1 MDGLHKGGVVFLISH
16 HIMQVIARWNPSGAR
31 RPVLDEAPVYYPTEE
46 VCCHIV
52 LYQYFHCTEFVFAYT
67 NLTISSYGPGI
78 PGHLKIH

>member
-1 MDGLHKGGVVFLISH
+1 LLLMLN

-52 LYQYFHCTEFVFAYT
+52 
-67 NLTISSYGPGI
+67 
-78 PGHLKIH
+78 

>member
-1 MDGLHKGGVVFLISH
+1 MDDLHKGVLLLISR

-46 VCCHIV
+46 VCC
-52 LYQYFHCTEFVFAYT
+52 YQYFHCTEFVFAHT
-67 NLTISSYGPGI
+67 NLMISSYGSGI